1 MKYGFTKKNPGH
13 QTVIPYIRIEN
24 PIGFIKWTSDVFG
37 AKENEVVK
45 SDDGT
50 VRHAQILIDDA
61 IIMMSTARAEW
72 PVDNATFYIYVKSVE
87 ESYAKAITHGADSV
101 FEPYEE
107 DYGAKSAGL
116 VDPFGN
122 HWWLA
127 ELL

>member
-37 AKENEVVK
+37 AKEKEVVK

-101 FEPYEE
+101 R
-107 DYGAKSAGL
+107 GWASVQKSFIDDSAN
-116 VDPFGN
+116 VSKSVSV
-122 HWWLA
+122 
-127 ELL
+127 LLSTSK